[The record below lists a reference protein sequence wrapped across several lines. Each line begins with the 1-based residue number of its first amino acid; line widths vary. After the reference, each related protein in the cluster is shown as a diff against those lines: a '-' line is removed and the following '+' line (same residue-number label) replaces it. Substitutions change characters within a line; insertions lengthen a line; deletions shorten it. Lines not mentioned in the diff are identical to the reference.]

1 VVEGLTAAKRVGG
14 GEETAASQSRGYR
27 RGSSGWGGSTRRHGA
42 WGEVKMV
49 GGGLERA
56 VRGGSVRLERNDD
69 GGAKE
74 QP

>member
-1 VVEGLTAAKRVGG
+1 VEGLTAAKRVGAR
-14 GEETAASQSRGYR
+14 EETAASQSRGYR
-27 RGSSGWGGSTRRHGA
+27 WGSSGWGGSTRRRGA

-49 GGGLERA
+49 GGGLVQA
-56 VRGGSVRLERNDD
+56 VRDGSVRPERNDD